1 MSYRRRHRWFR
12 RMALGLAFASVIFAG
27 RVSVAAAKDDPS
39 TGSTRYVAAGGW
51 SGMVDVESGIPLS
64 AGIPQGDEQFI
75 DAQAVEVI
83 PYLSHGILT
92 QAEADASA
100 AQAIHDPYLTDVYV
114 RSGESLGGADGL
126 ASPDG
131 DAIAFANAIES
142 QQPTVI
148 PYLSQGLLTQA
159 DADAAAAKTVHDPY
173 PVSARQPDVFG
184 PNGDEIAFAN
194 AIVAA
199 AESLHDPIGAG
210 EQETVA
216 AAQAVHDRYPSVTS
230 LRPDGDEIAIGNAIE
245 AQTLAAAESLRTP
258 YNSPGVF
265 GEAMKTNLA
274 DVKFIPG
281 VTDFP
286 TTPQTAPDNR
296 VERALEQG
304 PQVIPYLSQGMTSDD
319 VVGAR
324 PDDRADRFAH
334 SDVLPRPQMVSSD
347 SGTTVEWNEALM
359 VAIGALVLLLGLGL
373 AFGFLRRPRLA
384 GL

>member
-12 RMALGLAFASVIFAG
+12 RMALGLAFASVMVAG
-27 RVSVAAAKDDPS
+27 RASVAAAKIDPV
-39 TGSTRYVAAGGW
+39 TDGSRYVAAGGW
-51 SGMVDVESGIPLS
+51 SGEVDVESGIPLS

-75 DAQAVEVI
+75 DGQAVEVI

-92 QAEADASA
+92 QEDADAA
-100 AQAIHDPYLTDVYV
+100 FARAIHDPYT
-114 RSGESLGGADGL
+114 LGG
-126 ASPDG
+126 PDG
-131 DAIAFANAIES
+131 DAIAFANA
-142 QQPTVI
+142 
-148 PYLSQGLLTQA
+148 L
-159 DADAAAAKTVHDPY
+159 
-173 PVSARQPDVFG
+173 
-184 PNGDEIAFAN
+184 
-194 AIVAA
+194 VAA
-199 AESLHDPIGAG
+199 AESLHDPIGVG

-230 LRPDGDEIAIGNAIE
+230 PRPDGDEIAIGNAIE
-245 AQTLAAAESLRTP
+245 AQTLAAAEALRTP

-274 DVKFIPG
+274 DVKFVPG

-334 SDVLPRPQMVSSD
+334 SDVLPKPQMVSSD
-347 SGTTVEWNEALM
+347 SGSTVEWNEALM
-359 VAIGALVLLLGLGL
+359 VGIGALVLVLGLGL
-373 AFGFLRRPRLA
+373 AIGFLRRPRLA
-384 GL
+384 GM